1 MKRLR
6 YFSIKNMENEEDAEK
21 VKKILG
27 DLEGILK
34 IEADLDAQAIGVE
47 YEDEKVTKEMMAKV
61 LQSHGYLMGI

>member
-34 IEADLDAQAIGVE
+34 IEADLDAQAIEVE

-61 LQSHGYLMGI
+61 LQYHGYLMGI

>member
-6 YFSIKNMENEEDAEK
+6 YFSIKNMDNEEDAEK

-34 IEADLDAQAIGVE
+34 IEADLDAQAIEVE